1 MSFLKNR
8 FIIEVWYMSNLK
20 IRILEY
26 LGYGEDGHTWIKL
39 EDRFCLLGV
48 SLKILEGL

>member
-1 MSFLKNR
+1 MN
-8 FIIEVWYMSNLK
+8 ILK

-26 LGYGEDGHTWIKL
+26 LGSGEDGHTWIKL
-39 EDRFCLLGV
+39 GDKLSLFYL